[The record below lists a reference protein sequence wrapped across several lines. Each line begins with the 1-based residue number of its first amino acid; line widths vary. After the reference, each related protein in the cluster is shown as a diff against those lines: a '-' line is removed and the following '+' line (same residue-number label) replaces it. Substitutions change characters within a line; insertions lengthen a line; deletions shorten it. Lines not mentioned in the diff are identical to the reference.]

1 MPSRVPATKARL
13 VGGLLLG
20 IGIWGT
26 IAPYIGPEVTVR
38 AIVEVVDHVVPGVV
52 VLGVALLYLYRK
64 RVDLVTAGLTFLAA
78 LWMFATHVPLL
89 AQAVNGETPWA
100 GSLWMFVPSA
110 LVLGSG
116 LWAIVLAWRDEA

>member
-1 MPSRVPATKARL
+1 MPATKVSL

-20 IGIWGT
+20 IGLWGT
-26 IAPYIGPEVTVR
+26 VAPYIGPQVPIR

-52 VLGVALLYLYRK
+52 VLSVAVLFLYR
-64 RVDLVTAGLTFLAA
+64 RRFDLLAAGLSLLAG

-89 AQAVNGETPWA
+89 GQAMSGAAPWA

-110 LVLGSG
+110 LILGLG
-116 LWAIVLAWRDEA
+116 LWATVLAWRNEA